1 MVDPSI
7 FNMLGEEL
15 EAEGMVG
22 LTLLTLTEL
31 CIMVEEM
38 EIDPDFVVFGMGSTA
53 VNKLATR
60 AGSA

>member
-7 FNMLGEEL
+7 FGMLGQEL

-31 CIMVEEM
+31 CQMVEEI
-38 EIDPDFVVFGMGSTA
+38 EIDPDFVTFGIGSTA
-53 VNKLATR
+53 INQLATG
-60 AGSA
+60 AGGS